1 MRQGLAEKR
10 QAIVR
15 GARRVFGRDGYTR
28 AGIDSIAKEAGV
40 STRTIYNHFPEG
52 KAQLFRVVIVEGS
65 EEVVRAHVDAIDRRL
80 YKVTDLEADL
90 VDFAHAW
97 MRPMYQYGDHFAVV
111 RQMRAEIGHIPQE
124 FVDAWRASGPDRAL
138 KEVAARFREL
148 AEEGLLDAPDP
159 ERAATHFILL
169 TGSEISDR
177 TYGGV
182 IPMPDE
188 EQDELIVSGVRAFL
202 HGYLPHGEK
211 SSGGV

>member
-1 MRQGLAEKR
+1 M
-10 QAIVR
+10 
-15 GARRVFGRDGYTR
+15 
-28 AGIDSIAKEAGV
+28 
-40 STRTIYNHFPEG
+40 
-52 KAQLFRVVIVEGS
+52 
-65 EEVVRAHVDAIDRRL
+65 

-97 MRPMYQYGDHFAVV
+97 MSPMYQYRDHFALV
-111 RQMRAEIGHIPQE
+111 RQLRAEVGHIPQE
-124 FVDAWRASGPDRAL
+124 LLDAWRAAGPDRAL
-138 KEVAARFREL
+138 ELVAARFREL

-188 EQDELIVSGVRAFL
+188 KRDELVRSGVRAFL
-202 HGYLPHGEK
+202 HGYLPRG
-211 SSGGV
+211 SVSG

>member
-1 MRQGLAEKR
+1 VRQGLAEKR

-90 VDFAHAW
+90 VGFAHAW
-97 MRPMYQYGDHFAVV
+97 MSPMDQYGDHFAVV
-111 RQMRAEIGHIPQE
+111 RQMRAEVGHIPQE
-124 FVDAWRASGPDRAL
+124 FVDTWRASGPDRAL

-148 AEEGLLDAPDP
+148 AEEGLLDAPNP
-159 ERAATHFILL
+159 ERAATHFLVL
-169 TGSEISDR
+169 TASEISDR
-177 TYGGV
+177 ITWQGAAS
-182 IPMPDE
+182 MTDE
-188 EQDELIVSGVRAFL
+188 ERHELIVSGVRAFL
-202 HGYLPHGEK
+202 HGYLPHK
-211 SSGGV
+211 SSSKG